1 MFQTADE
8 SHARVWYV
16 MQCGLFSWVVISGL
30 LEIPHAWS
38 CVVTISSISGID
50 IMEASINLASTSHAG
65 LRLGLTL
72 TNPNPNPNSSYSSE
86 FKLKAVRFAE
96 DCNSNRKAAAKFGVD
111 RKRIREWRQK
121 KSKLEAAR
129 ESGSREPDE
138 SHSMKT

>member
-1 MFQTADE
+1 M
-8 SHARVWYV
+8 
-16 MQCGLFSWVVISGL
+16 VISGL

-65 LRLGLTL
+65 LK
-72 TNPNPNPNSSYSSE
+72 NSSYPGE

-111 RKRIREWRQK
+111 RYRIREWRQK
-121 KSKLEAAR
+121 KSKLEAASNKTKR
-129 ESGSREPDE
+129 LEGAGRKPFDEDIEESLLQWLHERRSSGLRV
-138 SHSMKT
+138 